1 MSENTGSI
9 SIGRLILMPAVIT
22 LAITIL
28 RLVGELQHWSKLLF
42 NPAAGGGAAIIGIT
56 WLPIIFG
63 PYFVAK
69 LAAAGEGPSGAGK
82 VIGYAVLGLI
92 IVFGGTF
99 LAFAPK
105 PVFPGKQLLGILLMA
120 AGALL
125 QLVPWGAL
133 AKALLAY
140 GYAARLPVAIVM
152 YFAIRGN
159 WGTHYD
165 VLPPGYVGPLEFWGK
180 YLQIALIPQLIFWIA
195 YTMLVGALFGGLW
208 LLIARKK
215 PAAQAA

>member
-9 SIGRLILMPAVIT
+9 SISRLIFVPAVIT

-28 RLVGELQHWSKLLF
+28 RLVGELEHWSKLLF
-42 NPAAGGGAAIIGIT
+42 NPGAGGGGAIIGIT

-63 PYFVAK
+63 PYFAVK
-69 LAAAGEGPSGAGK
+69 LAAAGEGPSGPGK
-82 VIGYAVLGLI
+82 VIGYSVLGLI
-92 IVFGGTF
+92 IAFGGTF

-105 PVFPGKQLLGILLMA
+105 PAFPGKQLLGLLLMA
-120 AGALL
+120 AGALI
-125 QLVPWGAL
+125 QFVPWGAL

-140 GYAARLPVAIVM
+140 AYAARLPVAIVM

-165 VLPPGYVGPLEFWGK
+165 VLPPEYAGSPEFWPK

-195 YTMLVGALFGGLW
+195 YTVLVGALFGAIW
-208 LLIARKK
+208 LLVARRK
-215 PAAQAA
+215 PATQAA